1 MSDLVIEKER
11 AYIRNGDGVF
21 KLGTTKN
28 ALGNVIEMLEDDFP
42 GEYTAQF
49 AATAVL
55 NELNGKGSTK
65 DIFGFRTSPA
75 IMLTVSG
82 IVDGRD
88 QIAIDLKD
96 VERLRIE
103 QRISIAPQPVSRISS
118 DAGLIFEDVHSVIEV
133 VYGLLYFY
141 AINDWKLCRCAHC
154 HRWFAA
160 KTFREKYCS
169 RISPCY
175 GMIVSGKKLLGQPEP
190 CFQAV
195 KTLKIKFTDRRKC
208 IYNNWYVNFNGDTDT
223 LLERCAAFFDTI
235 KKEPSVENFV
245 AFQKYLYSDEM
256 PRQERPNRKSN
267 SFTRG
272 LLER

>member
-11 AYIRNGDGVF
+11 AFIRSMDGVF

-28 ALGNVIEMLEDDFP
+28 AFGNVVEMLEGDFP

-55 NELNGKGSTK
+55 NELNGKSSAK
-65 DIFGFRTSPA
+65 DIFGFHTSPT
-75 IMLTVSG
+75 IMLTVNR
-82 IVDGRD
+82 IIDGRD

-141 AINDWKLCRCAHC
+141 AMIGSSAGALT
-154 HRWFAA
+154 AA
-160 KTFREKYCS
+160 D
-169 RISPCY
+169 
-175 GMIVSGKKLLGQPEP
+175 GL
-190 CFQAV
+190 
-195 KTLKIKFTDRRKC
+195 RRK
-208 IYNNWYVNFNGDTDT
+208 
-223 LLERCAAFFDTI
+223 R
-235 KKEPSVENFV
+235 SVKSIATEF
-245 AFQKYLYSDEM
+245 
-256 PRQERPNRKSN
+256 PRA
-267 SFTRG
+267 TA
-272 LLER
+272 